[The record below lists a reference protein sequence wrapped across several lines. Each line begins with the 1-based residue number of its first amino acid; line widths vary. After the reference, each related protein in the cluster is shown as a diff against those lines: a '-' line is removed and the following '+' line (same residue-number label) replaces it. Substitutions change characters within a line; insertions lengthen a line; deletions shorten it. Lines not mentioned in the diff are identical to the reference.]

1 MNGNV
6 SVSVSAFV
14 CMYVWMY
21 MNKAIIAFN
30 VFALILFAYPSLRL
44 RFRFRSRFQFNCL
57 LLFLQQTII
66 EFHVLKLIIS
76 TDALAIFRTSSAT
89 VQFTVYFLEYSMFI
103 QLFSFCIFLNDEKFI
118 VRLPWRTKCFC
129 LRIFSQC

>member
-1 MNGNV
+1 
-6 SVSVSAFV
+6 
-14 CMYVWMY
+14 MY

-118 VRLPWRTKCFC
+118 VRLP
-129 LRIFSQC
+129 